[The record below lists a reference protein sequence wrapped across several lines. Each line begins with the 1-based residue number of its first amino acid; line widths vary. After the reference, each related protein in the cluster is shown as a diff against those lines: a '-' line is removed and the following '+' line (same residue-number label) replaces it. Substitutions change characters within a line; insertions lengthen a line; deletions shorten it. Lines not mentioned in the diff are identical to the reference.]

1 METSRIPQTLHS
13 RLTAGITWS
22 VLAFWGA
29 EAIVPSQADEPR
41 IAATT
46 VAGVEGDVP
55 PITLN
60 AFTPRFK
67 PYRSGPQAKVCCQ
80 FLQVNLREMA
90 QPYGIAL
97 LRESLGAQFDEK
109 ASPSSQ
115 VVAALGT
122 ETFLNRAQLKRLI
135 STYHASEVVAA
146 VGQEKRWSVEG
157 KVTSPLQGSP
167 SGERGTAGISLMMTP
182 TRLDADRIEIDFS
195 AEVRRHSEPTAESPI
210 GEPTPIVRR
219 GPISTVAD
227 IRLGETLAISGF
239 VGEEGVFEVRGTRRN
254 NSKTNADEK
263 DHRPGFEVLMLL
275 TAIPPTGTAP
285 AAPGLDAATSRP

>member
-1 METSRIPQTLHS
+1 MTIPL
-13 RLTAGITWS
+13 RARAIAGMAWS
-22 VLAFWGA
+22 LSALCGVG
-29 EAIVPSQADEPR
+29 AIVPSQADEPR
-41 IAATT
+41 VTATA
-46 VAGVEGDVP
+46 VASVDGDVP
-55 PITLN
+55 PITFN
-60 AFTPRFK
+60 VFRPKFNG
-67 PYRSGPQAKVCCQ
+67 YRPGPQAKVCCQ
-80 FLQVNLREMA
+80 FLQVNLGEMT

-109 ASPSSQ
+109 ASLSSQ

-195 AEVRRHSEPTAESPI
+195 AEVRRHSEPTAESPV

-227 IRLGETLAISGF
+227 IRLGETLAICGF

-275 TAIPPTGTAP
+275 TATPPTATAP